1 MNRFHKDRPDP
12 CSLCSINIR
21 KQLIS
26 YKDRPVKIDSDHLAG
41 FFIIFL
47 QPVYGRFSYKIP
59 PPTALVKGTST
70 RGFLVIGYKA
80 VSKPESPQLFKQF
93 LCPVICRCTVGNNG
107 IIDIKEQP
115 SVSFSVKLLIIDP
128 IRRIQIFIRKKHL
141 NIYSTSV
148 LSYRSQRG
156 IYSASGR
163 TFLYA
168 GRMILSTLISSSIRC
183 ALHPTI
189 RAMANIGV
197 YSSSG
202 RSSML

>member
-41 FFIIFL
+41 FFIIFTAGL
-47 QPVYGRFSYKIP
+47 MGIFYKIP
-59 PPTALVKGTST
+59 LYCFGKGLHT
-70 RGFLVIGYKA
+70 RFLVIGYKT

-93 LCPVICRCTVGNNG
+93 LCPVICRCPVGNNG

-128 IRRIQIFIRKKHL
+128 IRRIQIFIQEK
-141 NIYSTSV
+141 
-148 LSYRSQRG
+148 
-156 IYSASGR
+156 
-163 TFLYA
+163 
-168 GRMILSTLISSSIRC
+168 SI
-183 ALHPTI
+183 
-189 RAMANIGV
+189 
-197 YSSSG
+197 
-202 RSSML
+202 

>member
-41 FFIIFL
+41 FFIIFHS
-47 QPVYGRFSYKIP
+47 RFMGIFYKIP
-59 PPTALVKGTST
+59 LYCFGKGST
-70 RGFLVIGYKA
+70 RGFWL
-80 VSKPESPQLFKQF
+80 LDTKQYRNPRV
-93 LCPVICRCTVGNNG
+93 L
-107 IIDIKEQP
+107 
-115 SVSFSVKLLIIDP
+115 SFSNSFFARSSAGAPWGTMVYRYQRAALCILLCKLLIIDP

-183 ALHPTI
+183 ALQPTI
-189 RAMANIGV
+189 RAIANIGV
-197 YSSSG
+197 
-202 RSSML
+202 

>member
-1 MNRFHKDRPDP
+1 M
-12 CSLCSINIR
+12 
-21 KQLIS
+21 
-26 YKDRPVKIDSDHLAG
+26 G
-41 FFIIFL
+41 IF
-47 QPVYGRFSYKIP
+47 YKIP
-59 PPTALVKGTST
+59 LYCFSKGLHT
-70 RGFLVIGYKA
+70 RFLVIGYKT

-93 LCPVICRCTVGNNG
+93 LCPVICRCPVGNNG

-128 IRRIQIFIRKKHL
+128 IRRIQIFIRKKAS
-141 NIYSTSV
+141 STSV

-183 ALHPTI
+183 ALQPTI
-189 RAMANIGV
+189 RAIANIGV
-197 YSSSG
+197 
-202 RSSML
+202 

>member
-41 FFIIFL
+41 LFIIFHS
-47 QPVYGRFSYKIP
+47 RFMGIFYKIP
-59 PPTALVKGTST
+59 STALAKGST
-70 RGFLVIGYKA
+70 RGFWLLDTNSIETRESSAFQTVSLPGHLPVPRGEQWYYRYQRAALCILLCKA
-80 VSKPESPQLFKQF
+80 SHNRSHTQNPDIHPE
-93 LCPVICRCTVGNNG
+93 
-107 IIDIKEQP
+107 
-115 SVSFSVKLLIIDP
+115 
-128 IRRIQIFIRKKHL
+128 KKHL

-183 ALHPTI
+183 ALQPTI
-189 RAMANIGV
+189 RAIANIGV
-197 YSSSG
+197 
-202 RSSML
+202 